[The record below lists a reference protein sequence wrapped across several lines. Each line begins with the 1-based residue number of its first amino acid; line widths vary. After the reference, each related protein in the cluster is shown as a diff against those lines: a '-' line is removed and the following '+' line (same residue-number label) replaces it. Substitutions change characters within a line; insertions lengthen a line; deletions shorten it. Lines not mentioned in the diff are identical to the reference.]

1 MTVGL
6 LAGSLLC
13 VHFVA
18 EQQLTIGD
26 FVLFGKNKRHYV
38 LTMYLSSNPLLIFF
52 FSRDLYRAT
61 LCTIE
66 LVRNVL

>member
-1 MTVGL
+1 MTIGL

-26 FVLFGKNKRHYV
+26 FVLFGWFHVEQGIILSQMFN
-38 LTMYLSSNPLLIFF
+38 LTFF
-52 FSRDLYRAT
+52 LPRDLYRAT
-61 LCTIE
+61 LCTLE